1 MVPAP
6 EESPIRAHLP
16 TEGAP
21 LLGVRCGRC
30 GYDLRGGTPGQRCP
44 ECGTKIPRP
53 TRTLGAGDTWQTL
66 TDGVRWSGQSLVL
79 AIPAFFFAPLSPTI
93 GTAAVA
99 ALAVQAWCQVAGL
112 RDLRRA
118 LETEGLTAE
127 RGDQADRATRAT
139 RALPGHVSRAVRA
152 SRIHRWIATPLG
164 CLALLPAIGP
174 TLLGPTGQ
182 LPGGSQVLLLAAML
196 PSFLL
201 QLLSTRALWCDLAA
215 LVRTADADDA
225 PLRGARLVERTL
237 APLGVTILIAW
248 AAVALVLIAD
258 PTRSTGLF
266 GFLIAGAVLL
276 SLPMAGLLG
285 LLVLQSRELIDAL
298 PRSPRFSAAARRVA
312 EQRRGPPHRIASP
325 EPRRKDDDE
334 PIRIVDD

>member
-1 MVPAP
+1 MPHAP
-6 EESPIRAHLP
+6 EESPTR
-16 TEGAP
+16 ESRAP

-66 TDGVRWSGQSLVL
+66 TEGVRWSGQSLVL

-118 LETEGLTAE
+118 FEVEGLAAE
-127 RGDQADRATRAT
+127 RTERRSESAPD
-139 RALPGHVSRAVRA
+139 LPRHLASAHRA
-152 SRIHRWIATPLG
+152 SLIHRWIAAPLG
-164 CLALLPAIGP
+164 CLALAPAIGP
-174 TLLGPTGQ
+174 SLLGPTGQ
-182 LPGGSQVLLLAAML
+182 LPGGSHLLLFAALL

-201 QLLSTRALWCDLAA
+201 QLLSTRALWADLAA
-215 LVRTADADDA
+215 LTRTASAGEA
-225 PLRGARLVERTL
+225 SLRGGRIIERAL

-266 GFLIAGAVLL
+266 GFLIAGAVFL

-312 EQRRGPPHRIASP
+312 EQRRGPHRIASP
-325 EPRRKDDDE
+325 EPRRKEDDE